1 MLMSLIGQEA
11 YAFRQPFG
19 LRLAPP
25 MTEVTG
31 VREATA

>member
-11 YAFRQPFG
+11 YAFGQPCG
-19 LRLAPP
+19 SQAIPP

-31 VREATA
+31 VQGRP